1 MIKDVKQY
9 LNIVGNRLGKAFSL
23 EEFGIEEELEFWSL
37 AAEHMSRKNIPA
49 FTDLVQWIDLLYAA
63 PVHFVYKLDEEKK
76 LILHRR
82 HIISENI
89 LPDNG
94 DNKMP
99 HEQSPQQ
106 KEFIQKFEHQV
117 QNIEKKMECSEDF
130 KEHGV
135 SSHSIGQCEHIP
147 LYQKT
152 GEVWGVY
159 FIGPYTKCPE
169 IIAPKLTIVSRLVS
183 NWMIRLESEES
194 NPTREYDDRIK
205 NVVSDLGT
213 GKLNTN
219 KLANLSLRYVVNS
232 LNAGSGIIGEIRD
245 GKVTVITS
253 VNYDEETGEELNE
266 KSGSKYFVSDG
277 DKVTLSAEG
286 EGLLNP
292 DGLKQYF
299 WNFKGSEA
307 TGFIMVFHS
316 GKDPVHDIEPIL
328 PDIRNSVGRLLDYRD
343 ENIRFSDK
351 YLDTYYEMLRAVEK
365 TREKTRYHTPR
376 MVAFVER
383 FGLFFGLENDEMK
396 IIRKTAR
403 LHDIG
408 YVGTLGL
415 DSKKTVGG
423 ELSHPIVGA
432 EIIKLLPVED
442 AVVEGIRTHHE
453 WVNGEGSPSRLK
465 GDQIP
470 WTGKIIAVFEYV
482 VDFIESHAG
491 DTSKTPEEWTKTLCK
506 GIMERADINFDM
518 VLVPTVIQLIQ
529 TMGWEA
535 CSALGVEE

>member
-23 EEFGIEEELEFWSL
+23 EEFGTEDELEFWSL

-49 FTDLVQWIDLLYAA
+49 FTDLVQWIDILYAA
-63 PVHFVYKLDEEKK
+63 PVHFVYKLEEDKK

-117 QNIEKKMECSEDF
+117 QNIEKKMDWSDEF

-147 LYQKT
+147 LYKKN
-152 GEVWGVY
+152 GDIWGVY

-169 IIAPKLTIVSRLVS
+169 SIAPKLTIVSRLIS

-194 NPTREYDDRIK
+194 NPTREYDNRIK
-205 NVVSDLGT
+205 KVVSDLGT

-232 LNAGSGIIGEIRD
+232 LNAVQGIVGEIRN
-245 GKVTVITS
+245 GQIHIITS
-253 VNYDEETGEELNE
+253 VNYDEAVVELFSE
-266 KSGSKYFVSDG
+266 KGGSELFSQEG
-277 DKVTLSAEG
+277 DQVTLSDSGAG
-286 EGLLNP
+286 VLNP
-292 DGLKQYF
+292 ENLKTYF
-299 WNFKGSEA
+299 WDFKGADA

-316 GKDPVHDIEPIL
+316 GKEPVHNIEPIL
-328 PDIRNSVGRLLDYRD
+328 PDIRKSVARLLDYRD

-365 TREKTRYHTPR
+365 TRDKTRYHTPR

-383 FGLFFGLENDEMK
+383 FGMFFGLENDEMK

-432 EIIKLLPVED
+432 EIIELLPVEEV
-442 AVVEGIRTHHE
+442 VVEGIRTHHE
-453 WVNGEGSPSRLK
+453 WVNGEGSPNRLK
-465 GDQIP
+465 GEQIP

-482 VDFIESHAG
+482 VDFIESNAS
-491 DTSKTPEEWTKTLCK
+491 DTSKTPDEWTKALCK

-529 TMGWEA
+529 ALGWEA
-535 CSALGVEE
+535 CTTLGVEE